1 MNNVI
6 DSLVPDN
13 IKTLKAYKPGK
24 PIEALIKEHGI
35 NKAIKVASN
44 ENPLGPSP
52 LALEAA
58 TRELEKLHV
67 YPDGDSHD
75 LKEALSAHVG
85 VSTDELIFGAGS
97 DELIDLIVRTF
108 CKPGHDQILTHKYA
122 FISYKLSAQAHNV
135 EFIETAVDEGYQV
148 DLDALL

>member
-58 TRELEKLHV
+58 TREWEKLHV

-97 DELIDLIVRTF
+97 DELIDLIVQTF
-108 CKPGHDQILTHKYA
+108 CKPGHDQILTHK
-122 FISYKLSAQAHNV
+122 
-135 EFIETAVDEGYQV
+135 
-148 DLDALL
+148 